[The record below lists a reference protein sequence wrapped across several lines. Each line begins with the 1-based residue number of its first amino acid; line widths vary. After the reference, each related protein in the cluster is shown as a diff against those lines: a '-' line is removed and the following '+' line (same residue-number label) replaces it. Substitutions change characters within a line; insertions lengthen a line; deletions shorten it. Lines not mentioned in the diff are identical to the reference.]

1 MKKIAILFIVLI
13 VISVGFISG
22 CVKKGE
28 NILLNSDFEKGIKDM
43 PLFWFKADKPAENLT
58 MLWDNN
64 TVYEGLRSLG
74 IINYHNYVN
83 DTCHNWAQITPK
95 IPFGRTIEISG
106 WIKTID
112 AEAVGMVIQCRGKN
126 NTIVGFGS
134 TETYNLINGT
144 NDWDFY
150 NASVYVPFETR
161 KIIVRLFLCGTG
173 EVWFDDVKL
182 FVK

>member
-1 MKKIAILFIVLI
+1 MKKYLLVIVVVFILFSI
-13 VISVGFISG
+13 GFSG

-28 NILLNSDFEKGIKDM
+28 NFLLNSDFEKGISDM
-43 PLFWFKADKPAENLT
+43 PLFWFKADRPAENLS
-58 MLWDNN
+58 MFWDNTTFYN
-64 TVYEGLRSLG
+64 GSKSVC
-74 IINYHNYVN
+74 IINYHNYIN
-83 DTCHNWAQITPK
+83 DTCNNWAQVTTK
-95 IPFGRTIEISG
+95 IPIGRIIEISG

-112 AEAVGMVIQCRGKN
+112 AEAVGMVIQCWDKN

-134 TETYNLINGT
+134 TEKYNLINGT

-150 NASVYVPFETR
+150 NASVFVPFQTR

-173 EVWFDDVKL
+173 EVWFDDVIL